1 MLLADN
7 IHDQFKSYTKP
18 LHPADNASSAVPPHS
33 SPLEAFR
40 GRDVCN
46 TASKFLCWLRTSFW
60 NLVIGR
66 LCILILLAFAS
77 CAFDVRRTQPLIFW
91 IPVQLASPPIVRY
104 TCCLFNIF
112 FCRTSAFLA
121 PEFSHRYIP
130 ITLVRSRKTRWC
142 NSSFFESTELFDL
155 GERINFE
162 LFLRRVLS
170 LRWRFWP
177 TLLGRYFIVMLR
189 DVIPVRLSWNIVP
202 RHK

>member
-1 MLLADN
+1 M
-7 IHDQFKSYTKP
+7 
-18 LHPADNASSAVPPHS
+18 
-33 SPLEAFR
+33 
-40 GRDVCN
+40 
-46 TASKFLCWLRTSFW
+46 
-60 NLVIGR
+60 IGR
-66 LCILILLAFAS
+66 LCNLILLAFAS

-91 IPVQLASPPIVRY
+91 IPVELASPPIVKY

-177 TLLGRYFIVMLR
+177 TLLGRYFIVSKRCYTGQIELKHR
-189 DVIPVRLSWNIVP
+189 TKTQINTRAQLFEEHYYRLNPVLNFNLDFSFFCTKAFSRVIFAILQFRNIP
-202 RHK
+202 SPHCRQK

>member
-1 MLLADN
+1 M
-7 IHDQFKSYTKP
+7 
-18 LHPADNASSAVPPHS
+18 
-33 SPLEAFR
+33 
-40 GRDVCN
+40 
-46 TASKFLCWLRTSFW
+46 
-60 NLVIGR
+60 IGR
-66 LCILILLAFAS
+66 LCNLILLAFAS

-91 IPVQLASPPIVRY
+91 IPVELASPPIVRY
-104 TCCLFNIF
+104 MCCLFNIF

-130 ITLVRSRKTRWC
+130 ITLVRSRKNRWC

-177 TLLGRYFIVMLR
+177 TLLGRYFIVSKRCYTGQIELKHR
-189 DVIPVRLSWNIVP
+189 TKTQINTRAQLFEEHYYRLNPVLNFNLDFSFFSTKAFSRVIFAILQFRNIP
-202 RHK
+202 SPHCRQK

>member
-1 MLLADN
+1 M
-7 IHDQFKSYTKP
+7 
-18 LHPADNASSAVPPHS
+18 
-33 SPLEAFR
+33 
-40 GRDVCN
+40 
-46 TASKFLCWLRTSFW
+46 
-60 NLVIGR
+60 IGR
-66 LCILILLAFAS
+66 LCNLILLAFAS

-91 IPVQLASPPIVRY
+91 IPVELASPPIVRY

-177 TLLGRYFIVMLR
+177 TLLGRYFIVSKRCYTGQIELKHR
-189 DVIPVRLSWNIVP
+189 TKTQINTRAQLFEEHYYRLNPVLNFNLDFSFFCTKAFSRVIFAILQFRNIP
-202 RHK
+202 SPHCRQK